1 MKKNL
6 QLPKCLT
13 SFHLK
18 VIAIISMLI
27 DHFAYIP
34 FSSILSEAYSVK
46 EGTAAY
52 AEFKQELL
60 LWVAK
65 NETILWTIS
74 DVMHWIGRLAFP
86 LFCFLIVQGFIHTR
100 SKAKYAFRL
109 AIFAVIS
116 EIPYDMAFSGCTLSL
131 RNNNVFFTLLTGLLM
146 IWGIT
151 EVKQWLDNCNSFKN
165 KTILKKGIYVG
176 AILAFTLVASFLVSS
191 VFDSSYGESGVITIL
206 IIFLLQSRPALALVI
221 STFVLALFNFS
232 FVQLFALPSALLVAM
247 YNQKRGRPIKYFFY
261 VFYPAH
267 LLIFAFIAMWLGNL
281 VIDIGI
287 VR

>member
-6 QLPKCLT
+6 QFPKCLT

-34 FSSILSEAYSVK
+34 FAAVLSESHSVK
-46 EGTAAY
+46 EGSVVYTGI
-52 AEFKQELL
+52 KQELL
-60 LWVAK
+60 LWIAQ

-100 SKAKYAFRL
+100 SKSKYAFRL
-109 AIFAVIS
+109 AIFAIIS
-116 EIPYDMAFSGCTLSL
+116 EIPYDIAFSGCILSL

-146 IWGIT
+146 IWAIT
-151 EVKQWLDNCNSFKN
+151 ETKKWIDSCDSFKD
-165 KTILKKGIYVG
+165 KTNLKKGIYVG
-176 AILAFTLVASFLVSS
+176 IILIFTAVASFMVSS

-206 IIFLLQSRPALALVI
+206 VIFLLQSRPALALVI

-247 YNQKRGRPIKYFFY
+247 YNHKRGRSIKYLFY

-267 LLIFAFIAMWLGNL
+267 LLIFTYIAMCLGNL
-281 VIDIGI
+281 VIEMGI
-287 VR
+287 AR